1 MSLGTILNEP
11 LSSYQKAIRELTY
24 VFDCLD
30 DCECDTDDE
39 VVHCHNGNRKEL
51 ALPKGIALPIFLTRD
66 KRTFRLGQR
75 LRGFPVIGM
84 TYNDLHRL
92 PDEATLI
99 TKFPDLKVI
108 DVERNPNF
116 DCDSLKEYDRVKI
129 VSDCYKNVSEVSKV
143 PRIFRPT
150 RKRKIITPTRFAP
163 ETHGKLQPIDP
174 L

>member
-1 MSLGTILNEP
+1 MHKFIEHKIFDREHHTELN
-11 LSSYQKAIRELTY
+11 LLAY
-24 VFDCLD
+24 VFECLD
-30 DCECDTDDE
+30 NCECDTDDE

-51 ALPKGIALPIFLTRD
+51 PLPT
-66 KRTFRLGQR
+66 GQR

-92 PDEATLI
+92 PDEGTLL
-99 TKFPDLKVI
+99 TKFPDLKVV

-129 VSDCYKNVSEVSKV
+129 VSDCYKNISEISKV

-150 RKRKIITPTRFAP
+150 KVC
-163 ETHGKLQPIDP
+163 
-174 L
+174 